1 VSTSRPSPTSSDQLR
16 VEIPS
21 GNSCWWVPR
30 RRPVDRSTSA
40 VAYAYE
46 QLRERILTGELAPG
60 TPLSEYQLAKALSVS
75 RTPVREALGRLQSV
89 GLVRNIPQRGMS
101 VRELGAEDA
110 IEIIEIREQLECL
123 AVRRIAE
130 QGLPEETLSRWES
143 NTVRGEELYEEGK
156 LSESFALGCQLHDE
170 IVSMAGNGR
179 LSEML
184 GQLGEQIRLLGVV
197 GIRVP
202 GRQEAA
208 ARDHMRLVALLREGD
223 VEGAVDAMRDHL
235 RGEGEILLK
244 ALLPSAA
251 FATSRSHVAGH

>member
-1 VSTSRPSPTSSDQLR
+1 M
-16 VEIPS
+16 
-21 GNSCWWVPR
+21 
-30 RRPVDRSTSA
+30 
-40 VAYAYE
+40 
-46 QLRERILTGELAPG
+46 
-60 TPLSEYQLAKALSVS
+60 
-75 RTPVREALGRLQSV
+75 REALGRLETV

-101 VRELGAEDA
+101 VRELGAQDA

-123 AVRRIAE
+123 AVRRVAE
-130 QGLPEETLSRWES
+130 QGVPEATLAVES
-143 NTVRGEELYEEGK
+143 NTIRGEGVHAEGK
-156 LSESFALGCQLHDE
+156 LSESFALGCELHDE

-208 ARDHMRLVALLREGD
+208 ARDHRQLVRLIREGD
-223 VEGAVDAMRDHL
+223 VEGAVEAMRDHL

-244 ALLPSAA
+244 ALLPSAV
-251 FATSRSHVAGH
+251 FATSRSHAASH